1 MAKTEDSREQQDK
14 TGELPEQRQ
23 QQEQAKQEQAEQ
35 PATRKPNR
43 PADNVPDPAPKIT
56 VLGFMDGQIA
66 IRLGWR
72 HGMSVVSQ
80 SRFRF
85 LRDDLAM
92 SVEDNQDDY
101 LF

>member
-1 MAKTEDSREQQDK
+1 MAKTEDPREQEQQE
-14 TGELPEQRQ
+14 GQLPEQRS
-23 QQEQAKQEQAEQ
+23 AKL
-35 PATRKPNR
+35 TRA
-43 PADNVPDPAPKIT
+43 ADTQPDPKPKIT

-85 LRDDLAM
+85 LRDDLDM
-92 SVEDNQDDY
+92 EVIDNADDY

>member
-1 MAKTEDSREQQDK
+1 MAKIEDPQERGKVED
-14 TGELPEQRQ
+14 LPEQRQ
-23 QQEQAKQEQAEQ
+23 GQQEEQEERS
-35 PATRKPNR
+35 TRPSR
-43 PADNVPDPAPKIT
+43 PVEKPDPAPKIT

-85 LRDDLAM
+85 LRDDLGM
-92 SVEDNQDDY
+92 EVIDNQDDY

>member
-1 MAKTEDSREQQDK
+1 MAKTEDPREEQEQVEEEQ
-14 TGELPEQRQ
+14 GLPEQRQ
-23 QQEQAKQEQAEQ
+23 EQK
-35 PATRKPNR
+35 PKPNR
-43 PADNVPDPAPKIT
+43 PADNQPDPAPKIT

-92 SVEDNQDDY
+92 NVEDNQDDY